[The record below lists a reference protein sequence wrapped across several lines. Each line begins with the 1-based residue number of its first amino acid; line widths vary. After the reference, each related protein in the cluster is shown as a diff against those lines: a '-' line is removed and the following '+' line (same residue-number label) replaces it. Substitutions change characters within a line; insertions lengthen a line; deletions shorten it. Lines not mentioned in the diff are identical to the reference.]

1 MIKIICVG
9 KLKEEYFRD
18 ATSEYLKR
26 IKKYTKLEVVELED
40 EGIKDKSVALR
51 REKDKILKNIT
62 SKDFIVT
69 LEIDG
74 KQFTSVEFSKKLDS
88 LQINYPNICF
98 IIGGSY
104 GLDDEIKRL
113 SQLKLS
119 FSSMTFPHQLFRI
132 MLLEQI
138 YRAYKIKTG
147 ESYHK

>member
-1 MIKIICVG
+1 MIKVICVG
-9 KLKEEYFRD
+9 KLKEKYLKD
-18 ATSEYLKR
+18 ATCEYIKR
-26 IKKYTKLEVVELED
+26 IQKYTKFELIELED
-40 EGIKDKSVALR
+40 EGVNEKVVALR
-51 REKDKILKNIT
+51 REKDKILKVLNK
-62 SKDFIVT
+62 KDFIIT

-74 KQFTSVEFSKKLDS
+74 KQFTSEEFSKRIDF
-88 LQINYPNICF
+88 LQINYPNITF

-104 GLDDEIKRL
+104 GLDNEIKNL

-119 FSSMTFPHQLFRI
+119 FSSMTFPHQLFRV